1 MVKIGFQTSKYNE
14 LSIIQELDYSNKYR
28 LKNFEIFL
36 DDSLPSNFSK
46 HELETI
52 IKYKKR
58 GLEFSVHSPI
68 YNYIKR
74 EDYIDEIIKFCIDI
88 KAEYLTV
95 HFNLLSYEI
104 IEYLIK
110 NLKKTD
116 LSIENVIPDKHSL
129 YNINYI
135 DFMSICSEKYKVY
148 STLDI
153 GHSII
158 NGYDPIEYCELLSKK
173 NIKTM
178 SVHLHNNDTI
188 SDTHQSLERGAIDYQ
203 AVVPY
208 LFKNVKPE
216 YYVIEHWSGNERS
229 LKYFLDI
236 VNYNKL
242 L

>member
-36 DDSLPSNFSK
+36 DNSLPSNFSK

-58 GLEFSVHSPI
+58 GLEYSVHSPI
-68 YNYIKR
+68 YSYIKK
-74 EDYIDEIIKFCIDI
+74 EDYIDEVIKFCIDI
-88 KAEYLTV
+88 KAAYLTV
-95 HFNLLSYEI
+95 HFNQLSYEI

-116 LSIENVIPDKHSL
+116 LSIENVIPDGHSL
-129 YNINYI
+129 YDINYI
-135 DFMSICSEKYKVY
+135 DFMKICSEKYKVY

-153 GHSII
+153 GHCVI
-158 NGYDPIEYCELLSKK
+158 NGYDPIEYSELLSQ
-173 NIKTM
+173 NDIKVL
-178 SVHLHNNDTI
+178 SVHLHNNDKI
-188 SDTHQSLERGAIDYQ
+188 SDTHQSLEKGLIDYQ
-203 AVVPY
+203 SVIPHLIKKVRSD
-208 LFKNVKPE
+208 

-236 VNYNKL
+236 INYNKL